1 MHLATYNIAK
11 ARTELGM
18 AFTLAYDGND
28 SESLIRV
35 QAALDYLREAAISL
49 AKLD

>member
-1 MHLATYNIAK
+1 MHQATNNILK

-18 AFTLAYDGND
+18 AFTLAYDDNN

-35 QAALDYLREAAISL
+35 QAALDYLREAAAAL
-49 AKLD
+49 AKLG